1 MNNNNLLRSALYL
14 PASNARAIEKSRA
27 IPADA
32 VIFDLEDSVAPE
44 AKSLAREQLCDAF
57 EQPEFGTSTTVVRT
71 NQINTADYLR
81 DLDTVAVCKPD
92 AVLLP
97 KVSTVDD
104 IETFEADAIKRGFK
118 PECQSWYMIETAS
131 GLVNLR
137 DIIIA
142 GRKSR
147 FRVGC
152 LIVGHNDI
160 ALDTGVSLEGGRN
173 YLLPWL
179 MQLVL
184 HGRHF
189 GVPVLD
195 SVYNN
200 FKDTDGFSVEAAQA
214 KAMGFSGK
222 TLIHPAQVCITNN
235 VFSPSSQEMAEA
247 RAIISA
253 FAQPENA
260 NAGVISLDGKMVERL
275 HLQQA
280 EALVGLYSSYE

>member
-1 MNNNNLLRSALYL
+1 MNKTKPLRSVLYM
-14 PASNARAIEKSRA
+14 PASNARAIEKSRT

-32 VIFDLEDSVAPE
+32 VIFDLEDAVAPD
-44 AKSLAREQLCDAF
+44 AKPLAREQLCEAF
-57 EQPEFGTSTTVVRT
+57 EQPEFGGSTTVVRT
-71 NQINTADYLR
+71 NRINSADYLK
-81 DLDTVAVCKPD
+81 DLDTVAACKPD

-104 IETFEADAIKRGFK
+104 VETFEADAINRGFK
-118 PECQSWYMIETAS
+118 NECQTWYMIETAA
-131 GLVNLR
+131 GLINLR
-137 DIIIA
+137 EIITA
-142 GRKSR
+142 GLDSR

-160 ALDTGVSLEGGRN
+160 ALDTGVSLEGGRD

-200 FKDTDGFSVEAAQA
+200 FKDTEGFAAEAAQA

-222 TLIHPAQVCITNN
+222 TLIHPAQVDIAND
-235 VFSPSSQEMAEA
+235 VFSPSPDEMAEA
-247 RAIISA
+247 KAIINA

-280 EALVGLYSSYE
+280 EELVSRYS